1 MFKILKNRLYTVRF
15 LMGTLLLGIIFST
28 CKNLLVEDPKDQVFI
43 ENFFKT
49 ENDAIAAINSIYAV
63 LNSTSFAP
71 TFGGAFHSSYWVM
84 SGLTSDEMENRL
96 AGSIQLD
103 ELDQLRHKAVN
114 GTVRDFWINGYKGIS
129 NANFA
134 IAGIQD
140 MKIDEKLK
148 ARLIGE
154 ARFLRGLLYFDLV
167 RLFGDIPLMLNVQDP
182 VYPKK
187 ALSAAIF
194 DQVIADLSFSEKN
207 LPASYPVNNGK
218 GRATSGAAKGL
229 LAKVYLTQKNYPKAI
244 SYCKEIIASGQ
255 YALWAD
261 FQDAFRIPNSNGKE
275 ALFTVGFGTGNN
287 SISFWE
293 VGQFNVRLLPKEL
306 TESIASINAQGWQVA
321 TKSLLNA
328 YDPLDRRREVTLLT
342 EVPSKS
348 GSTIYI
354 EPHIQKYWD
363 KITEPQGGNTE
374 NDFPYLRYADVL
386 LMYAEALNE
395 QNNGPTTEAYD
406 AINAIRKRARFD
418 GKKERAILPNL
429 SGLNYTQ
436 FKEKLLLERRLE
448 FVGEG
453 HRWFDLVRFNQLE
466 TAVKV
471 AKVKANPM
479 AFHKL
484 FPIPQEEIDLN
495 NNLLPQNPGY

>member
-1 MFKILKNRLYTVRF
+1 
-15 LMGTLLLGIIFST
+15 
-28 CKNLLVEDPKDQVFI
+28 
-43 ENFFKT
+43 
-49 ENDAIAAINSIYAV
+49 
-63 LNSTSFAP
+63 
-71 TFGGAFHSSYWVM
+71 
-84 SGLTSDEMENRL
+84 
-96 AGSIQLD
+96 
-103 ELDQLRHKAVN
+103 
-114 GTVRDFWINGYKGIS
+114 
-129 NANFA
+129 
-134 IAGIQD
+134 

-306 TESIASINAQGWQVA
+306 TESVASINAQGWQVA

-466 TAVKV
+466 TAVKA

>member
-1 MFKILKNRLYTVRF
+1 MLTYNKLIPTRILLVF
-15 LMGTLLLGIIFST
+15 SILAISLST

-49 ENDAIAAINSIYAV
+49 ENDAIAAVNSIYAV

-84 SGLTSDEMENRL
+84 SGLASDEMENRL
-96 AGSIQLD
+96 AGSIELD
-103 ELDQLRHKAVN
+103 ELDQFRHKPVN

-140 MKIDEKLK
+140 MKMDEKLK
-148 ARLIGE
+148 SRLIGE

-167 RLFGDIPLMLNVQDP
+167 RLFGDIPLMLSITDP

-187 ALSAAIF
+187 AVNTAIYE
-194 DQVIADLSFSEKN
+194 QIILDLSFAEKN
-207 LPASYPVNNGK
+207 LPTSYLANNGK

-229 LAKVYLTQKNYPKAI
+229 LAKVFLTQKNYAKAI
-244 SYCKEIIASGQ
+244 SYCKDIITSGQ
-255 YALWAD
+255 YSLWAD
-261 FQDAFRIPNSNGKE
+261 FKDAFKIPNTNGKE
-275 ALFTVGFGTGNN
+275 ALFSVGFGTGNN

-306 TESIASINAQGWQVA
+306 TESVANINAQGWQVA

-342 EVPSKS
+342 EVSSKNGGKIS
-348 GSTIYI
+348 I

-374 NDFPYLRYADVL
+374 NDFPYLRYADIL

-418 GKKERAILPNL
+418 GTKERPILPNL

-436 FKEKLLLERRLE
+436 FKERLLNERRLE

-453 HRWFDLVRFNQLE
+453 QRWFDLVRFNQLE
-466 TAVKV
+466 SAVKA
-471 AKVKANPM
+471 AKSKAIPM

-484 FPIPQEEIDLN
+484 FPIPQEEVDLN

>member
-1 MFKILKNRLYTVRF
+1 MLTYNKLIPTRILLV
-15 LMGTLLLGIIFST
+15 FSILAISLPT

-49 ENDAIAAINSIYAV
+49 ENDAIAAVNSIYAV

-84 SGLTSDEMENRL
+84 SGLASDEMENRL
-96 AGSIQLD
+96 AGSIELD
-103 ELDQLRHKAVN
+103 ELDQFRHKPVN

-140 MKIDEKLK
+140 MKMDEKLK
-148 ARLIGE
+148 SRLIGE

-167 RLFGDIPLMLNVQDP
+167 RLFGDIPLMLSITDP

-187 ALSAAIF
+187 ALNTAIYE
-194 DQVIADLSFSEKN
+194 QIILDLSFAEKN
-207 LPASYPVNNGK
+207 LPTSYPANNGK
-218 GRATSGAAKGL
+218 VRATSGAAKGL
-229 LAKVYLTQKNYPKAI
+229 VAKVFLTQKNYAKAI
-244 SYCKEIIASGQ
+244 TYCKDIISSGQ
-255 YALWAD
+255 YSLWAD
-261 FQDAFRIPNSNGKE
+261 FKDAFKIPNTNGKE
-275 ALFTVGFGTGNN
+275 ALFSVGFGTGNN

-306 TESIASINAQGWQVA
+306 TESVANINAQGWQVA

-342 EVPSKS
+342 EVSSKN
-348 GSTIYI
+348 GGKITI

-374 NDFPYLRYADVL
+374 NDFPYLRYADIL

-418 GKKERAILPNL
+418 GTKERPILPNL

-436 FKEKLLLERRLE
+436 FKERLLNERRLE

-453 HRWFDLVRFNQLE
+453 QRWFDLVRFNQLE
-466 TAVKV
+466 SAVKA
-471 AKVKANPM
+471 AKSKAIPM

-484 FPIPQEEIDLN
+484 FPIPQEEVDLN

>member
-1 MFKILKNRLYTVRF
+1 MLTYNKLIPTRILLV
-15 LMGTLLLGIIFST
+15 FSILAISLPT

-49 ENDAIAAINSIYAV
+49 ENDAIAAVNSIYAV

-84 SGLTSDEMENRL
+84 SGLASDEMENRL
-96 AGSIQLD
+96 AGSIELD
-103 ELDQLRHKAVN
+103 ELDQFRHKPVN

-140 MKIDEKLK
+140 MKMDEKLK
-148 ARLIGE
+148 SRLIGE

-167 RLFGDIPLMLNVQDP
+167 RLFGDIPLMLSITDP

-187 ALSAAIF
+187 AVNTAIYE
-194 DQVIADLSFSEKN
+194 QIILDLSFAEKN
-207 LPASYPVNNGK
+207 LPTSYPANNGK

-229 LAKVYLTQKNYPKAI
+229 LVKVFLTQKNYAKAI
-244 SYCKEIIASGQ
+244 SYCKDIISSGQ
-255 YALWAD
+255 YGLWAD
-261 FQDAFRIPNSNGKE
+261 FKDAFKIPNTNGKE
-275 ALFTVGFGTGNN
+275 ALFSVGFGTGNN

-306 TESIASINAQGWQVA
+306 TESVANINAQGWQVA

-328 YDPLDRRREVTLLT
+328 YDPLDRRREITLLT
-342 EVPSKS
+342 EVSSKN
-348 GSTIYI
+348 GGKITI

-363 KITEPQGGNTE
+363 KITEPLGGNTE
-374 NDFPYLRYADVL
+374 NDFPYLRYADIL

-418 GKKERAILPNL
+418 GTKERPILPNL

-436 FKEKLLLERRLE
+436 FKERLLNERRLE

-453 HRWFDLVRFNQLE
+453 QRWFDLVRFNQLE
-466 TAVKV
+466 SAVKA
-471 AKVKANPM
+471 AKSKAIPM

-484 FPIPQEEIDLN
+484 FPIPQEEVDLN

>member
-1 MFKILKNRLYTVRF
+1 MLTYNKLIPTRILLVF
-15 LMGTLLLGIIFST
+15 SILAISLST

-49 ENDAIAAINSIYAV
+49 ENDAIAAVNSIYAV

-84 SGLTSDEMENRL
+84 SGLASDEMENRL
-96 AGSIQLD
+96 AGSIELD
-103 ELDQLRHKAVN
+103 ELDQFRHKPVN

-140 MKIDEKLK
+140 MKMDEKLK
-148 ARLIGE
+148 SRLIGE

-167 RLFGDIPLMLNVQDP
+167 RLFGDIPLMLSITDP

-187 ALSAAIF
+187 AVNTAIYE
-194 DQVIADLSFSEKN
+194 QIILDLSFAEKN
-207 LPASYPVNNGK
+207 LPTSYLANNGK

-229 LAKVYLTQKNYPKAI
+229 LAKVFLTQKNYAKAI
-244 SYCKEIIASGQ
+244 SYCKDIITSGQ
-255 YALWAD
+255 YSLWAD
-261 FQDAFRIPNSNGKE
+261 FKDAFKIPNTNGKE
-275 ALFTVGFGTGNN
+275 ALFSVGFGTGNN

-306 TESIASINAQGWQVA
+306 TESVANINAQGWQVA

-342 EVPSKS
+342 EVSSKN
-348 GSTIYI
+348 GGKITI

-374 NDFPYLRYADVL
+374 NDFPYLRYADIL

-418 GKKERAILPNL
+418 GTKERPILPNL

-436 FKEKLLLERRLE
+436 FKERLLNERRLE

-453 HRWFDLVRFNQLE
+453 QRWFDLVRFNQLE
-466 TAVKV
+466 SAVKA
-471 AKVKANPM
+471 AKSKAIPM

-484 FPIPQEEIDLN
+484 FPIPQEEVDLN

>member
-1 MFKILKNRLYTVRF
+1 MLTYNKFIPTRILLV
-15 LMGTLLLGIIFST
+15 FSILVISLPT
-28 CKNLLVEDPKDQVFI
+28 CNNLLVEDPKDQVFI

-84 SGLTSDEMENRL
+84 SGLASDEMENRL
-96 AGSIQLD
+96 AGSIELD
-103 ELDQLRHKAVN
+103 ELDQFRHKPVN

-140 MKIDEKLK
+140 MKMDEKLK
-148 ARLIGE
+148 SRLIGE

-167 RLFGDIPLMLNVQDP
+167 RLFGDIPLMLSITDP

-187 ALSAAIF
+187 ALTAAIY

-207 LPASYPVNNGK
+207 LPTSYPANNGK

-229 LAKVYLTQKNYPKAI
+229 LAKVFLTQKNYAKAI
-244 SYCKEIIASGQ
+244 TYCKDIISSGQ
-255 YALWAD
+255 YSLWAD
-261 FQDAFRIPNSNGKE
+261 FKDAFKIPNTNGKE
-275 ALFTVGFGTGNN
+275 ALFSVGFGTGNN

-306 TESIASINAQGWQVA
+306 TESVANINAQGWQVA

-342 EVPSKS
+342 EVSSRS
-348 GSTIYI
+348 GGKITI

-374 NDFPYLRYADVL
+374 NDFPYLRYADIL

-418 GKKERAILPNL
+418 GTKERTILPNL

-436 FKEKLLLERRLE
+436 FKERLLNERRLE

-453 HRWFDLVRFNQLE
+453 QRWFDLVRFNQLE
-466 TAVKV
+466 SAVKA
-471 AKVKANPM
+471 AKSKAIPM

-484 FPIPQEEIDLN
+484 FPIPQEEVDLN